1 MDFETRRIAQ
11 LVRENDARV
20 IALQFPEGLKRYG
33 PSLAMQIE
41 QDLGIRVILSG
52 DPCYGACDLDLES
65 DADLVFHFGHA
76 QIPQLDVER
85 IHFVEVR
92 SDIDVAPVVRDALK
106 VIDGHRIGVV
116 TTVQHIHKLRD
127 IRNQIESQG
136 RECQIGQGDNRI
148 RYPGQ
153 VLGCNFS
160 SAQAIDVDEY
170 LYLGSG
176 LFHALGVSLA
186 TGKQVVAAD
195 PFLRKI
201 SVPDVRAIVRQ
212 RYAVIAKAL
221 DAGTFCVLIGT
232 KIGQRR
238 SDLAR
243 ELVQE
248 ARQRQCKAYAV
259 SVNEV
264 SPWLLYQF
272 PADAYVNTACPRIG
286 IDEVSRFKA
295 PLLSPIE
302 FEIVIGKRDLSDYAF
317 DEL

>member
-1 MDFETRRIAQ
+1 MDFETKRIAQ
-11 LVRENDARV
+11 LVRENNANI

-41 QDLGIRVILSG
+41 QELGIRVILSG

-76 QIPQLDVER
+76 EIPQLDVER
-85 IHFVEVR
+85 VHFIEVR

-106 VIDGHRIGVV
+106 VIDSQRIGVV
-116 TTVQHIHKLRD
+116 TTVQHIHQLRD
-127 IRNQIESQG
+127 IRSQIESQG
-136 RECQIGQGDNRI
+136 RECRIGQGDNRI
-148 RYPGQ
+148 KYPGQ

-160 SAQAIDVDEY
+160 SARAIDVDEY
-170 LYLGSG
+170 LYIGSG

-186 TGKQVVAAD
+186 TGKRVVAAD
-195 PFLRKI
+195 PFLHRI
-201 SVPDVRAIVRQ
+201 SVPDARAIVRQ
-212 RYAVIAKAL
+212 RYAVIARAL

-238 SDLAR
+238 SYLAQ

-248 ARQRQCKAYAV
+248 ARERRHRAYAV

-302 FEIVIGKRDLSDYAF
+302 FEIVIRKRDLSDYTF